1 MIKILSTLSVYIL
14 PFIIFVILVWATI
27 KKVPTYEVFV
37 EGAKDGFTTAI
48 RIIPYIV
55 AIMVG
60 VGMLRAS
67 GFLDILSN
75 LLKTPLEYLKIPI
88 DVLPLMV
95 TRSLSGGATLGV
107 FSDIVA
113 NNGVNSFATKLGA
126 VIVGSSETT
135 FYVLAV
141 YFGSVGIK
149 KFRHAVIA
157 GVLADVIGI
166 ILAVIVC
173 RFMFL

>member
-1 MIKILSTLSVYIL
+1 MIKILNTLSICIL
-14 PFIIFVILVWATI
+14 PSIVFVVLIWAMV
-27 KKVPTYEVFV
+27 KKVPAYEVFT
-37 EGAKDGFTTAI
+37 EGAKEGFKTAV

-55 AIMVG
+55 AIMVA

-67 GFLDILSN
+67 GFIDILGN
-75 LLKTPLEYLKIPI
+75 LLKTPLEYLKIPV

-95 TRSLSGGATLGV
+95 TRSLSGGATIGM
-107 FSDIVA
+107 FSDIVSNTGA
-113 NNGVNSFATKLGA
+113 DSFASKLGA

-141 YFGSVGIK
+141 YFGAVGIK
-149 KFRHAVIA
+149 KFRHAVIT
-157 GVLADVIGI
+157 GVLADIIGV

-173 RFMFL
+173 RIMFL

>member
-1 MIKILSTLSVYIL
+1 MIKILNILSMCIL
-14 PFIIFVILVWATI
+14 PFIISVILIWAMI
-27 KKVPTYEVFV
+27 KKIPAYEVFT
-37 EGAKDGFTTAI
+37 EGAKEGFNTAI

-67 GFLDILSN
+67 GFMDILGN
-75 LLKTPLEYLKIPI
+75 LLKTPLEYFKIPV

-95 TRSLSGGATLGV
+95 TRSLSGGATIGV
-107 FSDIVA
+107 FSDIVS
-113 NNGVNSFATKLGA
+113 NNGANSFASKLGA

-149 KFRHAVIA
+149 KFRHAVIT
-157 GVLADVIGI
+157 GVLADMIGI
-166 ILAVIVC
+166 VLAVIIC

>member
-1 MIKILSTLSVYIL
+1 MIKFLNILSICIL
-14 PFIIFVILVWATI
+14 PFIISVILIWAMI
-27 KKVPTYEVFV
+27 KKIPAYEVFT
-37 EGAKDGFTTAI
+37 EGAKEGFNTAV

-55 AIMVG
+55 AIMVA

-67 GFLDILSN
+67 GFMDILGN
-75 LLKTPLEYLKIPI
+75 LLKVPLGYLKIPV

-95 TRSLSGGATLGV
+95 TRSLSGGATIGV

-113 NNGVNSFATKLGA
+113 NNGANSYASKLAG

-149 KFRHAVIA
+149 KFRHAVIT

-166 ILAVIVC
+166 ILAVIIC
-173 RFMFL
+173 RFMF